1 MVLEFIFGLLIYIGS
16 YLMLGILG
24 YIRNDNPT
32 GVKIAI
38 AALAPIFA
46 ASIPI
51 ICLLEWMTG
60 GMDDFDYEE

>member
-32 GVKIAI
+32 GVKIVL
-38 AALAPIFA
+38 AALAPNLRR
-46 ASIPI
+46 SDTYYMP
-51 ICLLEWMTG
+51 T
-60 GMDDFDYEE
+60 GMDDWRYG

>member
-1 MVLEFIFGLLIYIGS
+1 
-16 YLMLGILG
+16 MLGILG
-24 YIRNDNPT
+24 YIKNDNPT
-32 GVKIAI
+32 GVKIVI

-46 ASIPI
+46 AAIPI